1 MSDNARSSP
10 ARVLATL
17 GWITIVIAGMR
28 AADTILVPMLLAIF
42 LAFTCAPLVLWLE
55 QKRMPAML
63 AVVIVVLLVILVGL
77 GIGTVAGTSVRQF
90 TLEMPKYQQ
99 QLRDEMTALL
109 AWLQDVGVK
118 VSSED
123 LLKYIDPG
131 AAMRLGASMVSGLGE
146 ILTNSFLI
154 LLTVMFILFEAST
167 FRRKVLAIWG
177 DRQQS
182 MESFSKFADD
192 VYHYLA
198 IKTAVSLGTGVLVAV
213 WVALLGVD
221 FPLLWGLLAFLLNYV
236 PNLGSI
242 IAAAPAVLLA
252 MLQFG
257 PGRALILALGY
268 VVVNVVAGNI
278 LEPRLLGKRL
288 GLSTLTVFLSLVFWG
303 WVLGP
308 IGMILSIPLTMV
320 LKIALERNEDT
331 RWIAVLLGSGSEL
344 RTRPAEAPASEKSEQ
359 VAASTS
365 G

>member
-1 MSDNARSSP
+1 MSDNARNSP
-10 ARVLATL
+10 ARALATM
-17 GWITIVIAGMR
+17 GWIIIVIAGMR
-28 AADTILVPMLLAIF
+28 AANAILVPMLLAIF
-42 LAFTCAPLVLWLE
+42 LAFICAPLVLWLG
-55 QKRMPAML
+55 QRRIPATV

-90 TLEMPKYQQ
+90 TIEMPKYQEQ
-99 QLRDEMTALL
+99 MRDEVTSLLGWLRDLGLKVSPDDLL
-109 AWLQDVGVK
+109 AYV
-118 VSSED
+118 
-123 LLKYIDPG
+123 DPG
-131 AAMRLGASMVSGLGE
+131 AAMRLGARMISGLGE

-167 FRRKVLAIWG
+167 FKQKILAIWG
-177 DRQQS
+177 SKRQSLQ
-182 MESFSKFADD
+182 SFSKFADD

-198 IKTAVSLGTGVLVAV
+198 IKTAVSLATGIVVGL

-257 PGRALILALGY
+257 PGRALILTLGY
-268 VVVNVVAGNI
+268 VVINIVAGNI

-308 IGMILSIPLTMV
+308 IGMILSIPLTMI
-320 LKIALERNEDT
+320 LKIALETNEDT
-331 RWIAVLLGSGSEL
+331 RWLAVLLGSGREL
-344 RTRPAEAPASEKSEQ
+344 RDAAAGPPAPDTSEQ
-359 VAASTS
+359 VAARTNS
-365 G
+365 

>member
-1 MSDNARSSP
+1 MTDNARSSP
-10 ARVLATL
+10 ARVLATM
-17 GWITIVIAGMR
+17 GWIVIVIAGMR
-28 AADTILVPMLLAIF
+28 AANAILVPMLLAVF
-42 LAFTCAPLVLWLE
+42 LAFICAPLVLWLGE
-55 QKRMPAML
+55 KRIPAMV
-63 AVVIVVLLVILVGL
+63 AVVIVMLLIILVGL
-77 GIGTVAGTSVRQF
+77 GIGMVAGTSVRQF

-99 QLRDEMTALL
+99 QLRDELTSLL
-109 AWLQDVGVK
+109 GWLQDVGLK
-118 VSSED
+118 VSSDD

-131 AAMRLGASMVSGLGE
+131 AAMRLGARMISGLGE

-167 FRRKVLAIWG
+167 FKQKILAIWG
-177 DRQQS
+177 AKRAS
-182 MESFSKFADD
+182 MQSFSKFADD

-198 IKTAVSLGTGVLVAV
+198 IKTAVSLGTGILVAL

-252 MLQFG
+252 LLQFG
-257 PGRALILALGY
+257 PGRAVFLALGY
-268 VVVNVVAGNI
+268 VVINVVAGNI

-308 IGMILSIPLTMV
+308 IGMILSIPLTMI
-320 LKIALERNEDT
+320 LKIAMETNEDA
-331 RWIAVLLGSGSEL
+331 RWLAVLLASGREL
-344 RTRPAEAPASEKSEQ
+344 RNTPAGASAAETSEP
-359 VAASTS
+359 VAARTN

>member
-1 MSDNARSSP
+1 MSDSTRSSP

-28 AADTILVPMLLAIF
+28 AADAILVPMLLAIF
-42 LAFTCAPLVLWLE
+42 LAFICAPLVLWLE
-55 QKRMPAML
+55 QKRIPAMV
-63 AVVIVVLLVILVGL
+63 AVLIVVLLVILVGL

-90 TLEMPKYQQ
+90 TIEMPKYQQ
-99 QLRDEMTALL
+99 QLRDEMTSLL
-109 AWLQDVGVK
+109 AWLRRLGLE
-118 VSSED
+118 VSSDD

-131 AAMRLGASMVSGLGE
+131 AAMRLGARMVSGLGE

-167 FRRKVLAIWG
+167 FQQKVLAVWG
-177 DRQQS
+177 AEKRSTQ
-182 MESFSKFADD
+182 SFSKFADD

-198 IKTAVSLGTGVLVAV
+198 IKTAVSLGTGLLVAL
-213 WVALLGVD
+213 WVALMGVD

-252 MLQFG
+252 LLQLG
-257 PGRALILALGY
+257 PGRALFLALGY
-268 VVVNVVAGNI
+268 VVINIVAGNI

-288 GLSTLTVFLSLVFWG
+288 GLSTLAVFLSLVFWG

-308 IGMILSIPLTMV
+308 IGMILSIPLTMI
-320 LKIALERNEDT
+320 LKIALETNEDT
-331 RWIAVLLGSGSEL
+331 RWLAVLLGSGREL
-344 RTRPAEAPASEKSEQ
+344 RIAPAGSPGSETSEQ
-359 VAASTS
+359 VAASTK